1 MTIGGARRIVLA
13 EYDPEW
19 PRIFEAEREA
29 MLRGAPGAFVAVE
42 HCGSTSVP
50 GLAAKPI
57 IDILGGVRD
66 IAAFGTHIP
75 ALGGIG
81 WEYAPEAER
90 DQPGIGPGTP
100 FRRYFRKHRDG
111 QRFGQLHVVEI
122 DTEWWRDTLLFR
134 DWLRA
139 NAEDARRYEDLK
151 RRLAD
156 DYNRDALPLGVNINP
171 GYTDKKTD
179 FVAEILG
186 KARAAAA

>member
-1 MTIGGARRIVLA
+1 MHGPRPVVIVD
-13 EYDPEW
+13 YDPEW
-19 PRIFEAEREA
+19 PRLFAAERDA
-29 MLRGAPGAFVAVE
+29 MLRAAPNAFVAIE
-42 HCGSTSVP
+42 HAGSTSVP

-57 IDILGGVRD
+57 IDILGGVREID
-66 IAAFGTHIP
+66 AFGAHIR
-75 ALGGIG
+75 ALESIG

-111 QRFGQLHVVEI
+111 ERFGHLHVVEV
-122 DTEWWRDTLLFR
+122 DTEWWRDTLMFR

-139 NAEDARRYEDLK
+139 HPADAHRYAKLK

-156 DYNRDALPLGVNINP
+156 DYNRDALPQAVNINP

-179 FVAEILG
+179 FVEEILA
-186 KARAAAA
+186 KARESAQRP